1 MPFECSVR
9 SILDAKQLLSQ
20 LTREMAIRLVS
31 IRERTLEK
39 TALYQTFTFFMQ
51 SLRVAWTLGCILSEG
66 YASGSIG
73 LHKQRVRETNLV
85 CAALCGRRPIQSAH
99 LFFLAAS
106 VNEYSAPSSPT
117 TPNQDIMDLHMLL

>member
-39 TALYQTFTFFMQ
+39 TALYQTL
-51 SLRVAWTLGCILSEG
+51 SLCSRC
-66 YASGSIG
+66 ASHG
-73 LHKQRVRETNLV
+73 LWD
-85 CAALCGRRPIQSAH
+85 A
-99 LFFLAAS
+99 F
-106 VNEYSAPSSPT
+106 
-117 TPNQDIMDLHMLL
+117 

>member
-51 SLRVAWTLGCILSEG
+51 SLRVAWTLGCILSEDTLQVVS
-66 YASGSIG
+66 ACTS
-73 LHKQRVRETNLV
+73 RE
-85 CAALCGRRPIQSAH
+85 
-99 LFFLAAS
+99 
-106 VNEYSAPSSPT
+106 
-117 TPNQDIMDLHMLL
+117 

>member
-51 SLRVAWTLGCILSEG
+51 SLRVAWTLGCILNEG

-99 LFFLAAS
+99 LFFWQRL
-106 VNEYSAPSSPT
+106 
-117 TPNQDIMDLHMLL
+117 